1 MRIAFMTDDNSFDY
15 VVVGGGTAGCI
26 VAKRIAEET
35 NSSVV
40 LLEAG
45 PSDAGID
52 QILDLRRWSELLGG
66 AYDYDFTIEHQPRGN
81 SDIRHSRGRMLGGC
95 SSHNSCIA
103 FVPPASD
110 FEPWGPGWELS
121 TLLPYFDRI
130 FERVNLEKGRTDN
143 EFSRDFIDASVA
155 AGYDEIDFGKPF
167 AEGVGWL
174 YLNKRDTQR
183 ESSSVAYLHSSG
195 SDEPHP
201 TVVSNA
207 SAHRLVLTELV
218 RSRSR
223 LRKEHFTP
231 VKKSF
236 FRVELSV
243 RLTCLC
249 FPGSVPLLISRSSTF
264 PASSIWK
271 VLGKTSSIIQRV
283 LSHGGSRCL
292 CLKKTIQKY
301 EVAVFDRI
309 DPDAVWP
316 DIMFHMGLEPFGMC
330 TEPKG
335 FNTPEHG
342 FSMTPNITRA
352 RSRGNIQLRSSDPAV
367 HPRIDFRYY
376 TDPEGYDERIMVE
389 GIRRARAI
397 VEHSP
402 LKPWIDFEAA
412 PGPDITSFSEV
423 SEFVR
428 GTGNTVYHPAGS
440 CAMGSETDPHTVV
453 DSNLRVRGID
463 SLRIAD
469 ASVFPNH
476 VSVNPNMTVMMI
488 AERCAD
494 LVTNRTQ

>member
-1 MRIAFMTDDNSFDY
+1 MTDDNSFDY

-66 AYDYDFTIEHQPRGN
+66 AYDYDFTIEHQSRGN

-110 FEPWGPGWELS
+110 FEPWGPGWELPA
-121 TLLPYFDRI
+121 LRPYFDKV

-167 AEGVGWL
+167 AKGVGWL

-207 SAHRLVLTELV
+207 SAHRLVFDGARAIAVETSQGTFHAGKEVILSCGAFGTPHLLMLSGIGPAAHLAQFDISCLFNLEGV
-218 RSRSR
+218 GQN
-223 LRKEHFTP
+223 LRDHPEGVITW
-231 VKKSF
+231 
-236 FRVELSV
+236 
-243 RLTCLC
+243 
-249 FPGSVPLLISRSSTF
+249 G
-264 PASSIWK
+264 
-271 VLGKTSSIIQRV
+271 
-283 LSHGGSRCL
+283 
-292 CLKKTIQKY
+292 LKKPLPQETIQKY

-352 RSRGNIQLRSSDPAV
+352 RSRGNIQLRSGDPAV
-367 HPRIDFRYY
+367 HPRIDFQYY

-440 CAMGSETDPHTVV
+440 CAMGSETDLHTVV
-453 DSNLRVRGID
+453 DTNLRVRGID
-463 SLRIAD
+463 NLRIAD